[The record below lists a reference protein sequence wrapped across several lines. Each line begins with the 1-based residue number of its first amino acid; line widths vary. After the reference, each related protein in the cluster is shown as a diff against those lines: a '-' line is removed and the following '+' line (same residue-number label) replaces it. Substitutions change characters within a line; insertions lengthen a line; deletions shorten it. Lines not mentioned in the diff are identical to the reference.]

1 MDTRALTRPA
11 APRKLRI
18 TLTAGQ
24 AAVAAARNEVR
35 AAIRA
40 WNVPVNPS
48 VAVLL
53 TSELVTNALRHEA
66 GRTIELVVSCAYRQ
80 LQVDVY
86 DTSPTLALQMDA
98 PPGAEIGGGLTL
110 LASLSSSWGY
120 YRTPTGKAG
129 YFTLMF

>member
-1 MDTRALTRPA
+1 MDTRVLARSV
-11 APRKLRI
+11 APRKLRM

-24 AAVAAARNEVR
+24 AVAAARHEVR

-40 WNVPVNPS
+40 WKVPGNLS
-48 VAVLL
+48 VAVSL

-66 GRTIELVVSCAYRQ
+66 GTAIELVISCAYRQ

-86 DTSPTLALQMDA
+86 DTSPAVALPAGA
-98 PPGAEIGGGLTL
+98 PASDQAAQGLVL
-110 LASLSSSWGY
+110 LRSLSSSWGY
-120 YRTPTGKAG
+120 YRTPAGQAG

>member
-1 MDTRALTRPA
+1 MDTRVLARPS
-11 APRKLRI
+11 APRKLRV

-24 AAVAAARNEVR
+24 AATAARHEVR

-40 WNVPVNPS
+40 WNLPVNLS

-53 TSELVTNALRHEA
+53 TSELVSNTLRHEA
-66 GRTIELVVSCAYRQ
+66 GTAIELVISCAYRQ

-86 DTSPTLALQMDA
+86 GTAPAVA
-98 PPGAEIGGGLTL
+98 PPAGAAESDQAAQGLVL
-110 LASLSSSWGY
+110 LRRLSSSWGY
-120 YRTPTGKAG
+120 CRTPVGQAG